1 MEFSETQA
9 DHFHRNG
16 FFLVQTPFA
25 ESAMLEIERLFRET
39 EAEWRATDWDSGWN
53 SSACRFFL
61 VGEPAF
67 LLAEQPDVL
76 AVARKLLGTDDIHIG
91 ACGFGDASERESVNG
106 RRQVPWHVDGGPD
119 IKQVSIRT
127 ALDRHDSSNGPLR
140 VLPGTQDHPRNKIQE
155 DLLQLELATGWHEGD
170 HKALFAKHPNEI
182 ELILDP
188 RWTLIWTP
196 SCWHATGEK
205 TAAGP
210 RRTICWNYYPADGR
224 HRDREALRNILD
236 GQWQSWSRERRRLWG
251 LS

>member
-76 AVARKLLGTDDIHIG
+76 AVARKLLYRSAPRGTDTTP
-91 ACGFGDASERESVNG
+91 ATVRFVCC
-106 RRQVPWHVDGGPD
+106 P
-119 IKQVSIRT
+119 
-127 ALDRHDSSNGPLR
+127 
-140 VLPGTQDHPRNKIQE
+140 VLKIIQE
-155 DLLQLELATGWHEGD
+155 TRSKKISCNWNSLQVGTRATTRH
-170 HKALFAKHPNEI
+170 FSPNI
-182 ELILDP
+182 PTKSNSYWIL
-188 RWTLIWTP
+188 
-196 SCWHATGEK
+196 
-205 TAAGP
+205 AGP
-210 RRTICWNYYPADGR
+210 
-224 HRDREALRNILD
+224 
-236 GQWQSWSRERRRLWG
+236 
-251 LS
+251 